1 MAKKDTI
8 YDKNIGSIIANNNKA
23 YFEYFIENIYEAGL
37 VLKGTEVKSL
47 RKSKPS
53 LVESHASS
61 DNGEIF
67 VYNLHINEYE
77 HGNINNHYPKRPKKL
92 LLHRSEI
99 KKLIGVIERK
109 GMTLVL
115 LKMYF
120 NHKNK
125 VKVLLGVAKG
135 KKLFDK
141 RESIKQRDWDRNK
154 AKVMKGAGA

>member
-8 YDKNIGSIIANNNKA
+8 YDKNIGELIASNNKA
-23 YFEYFIENIYEAGL
+23 YFEYFIESIYEAGI

-47 RKSKPS
+47 RKNKPS
-53 LVESHASS
+53 LIESHASS

-67 VYNLHINEYE
+67 VYNLHISEYE
-77 HGNINNHYPKRPKKL
+77 HGNRNNHYPKRPKKL
-92 LLHRSEI
+92 LLHRSQI

-141 RESIKQRDWDRNK
+141 RESIKQRDWDRKK
-154 AKVMKGAGA
+154 AKEMKGEA